1 MYGLAALDRVEEYPM
16 VTLCTPTFNRRP
28 FFDAVMRCIA
38 AQTYP
43 RERMEWLVV
52 DDGTDPVGD
61 LFAEGAYDAA
71 LLPPVRYEYA
81 GPEKQPLGAKR
92 NLTNALARGDILVY
106 WDDDDYYP
114 PTRVAHAVDMLLK
127 NPAYKIAG
135 TKSIHVYF
143 TDEGE
148 VYRYGPY
155 SNKPERASAATF
167 AFWRSYPGRFEPL
180 AALAE
185 EESFTRDFTE
195 PMLALDP
202 MQTILAMAHDHNSY
216 DKRWSRNAQSYG
228 GTFAKCADLG
238 LTDFIVVPPPSS
250 SSVRSTVEEEMV
262 QKCQKEKCQKM
273 CQFYAE
279 TMPCLMRAYA
289 ATASAANKPDVVE
302 HLQALDQVTP
312 ELAEELAAKE
322 AAAAAAEHAPP
333 ALPTPPPPSSEPEA
347 YIMTVTTASGARRAL
362 SAAEAVRLVRTAE
375 DKYVFAEKERAATA
389 AERDAMAGQVESLKQ
404 ECARL
409 RAALAAGGGGDGDGG
424 DKKRKYRVEDYERCI
439 AEWAVAAAVGTAG
452 K

>member
-1 MYGLAALDRVEEYPM
+1 M

-28 FFDAVMRCIA
+28 FFEAVMRCIA

-43 RERMEWLVV
+43 RDRMEWLVV

-71 LLPPVRYEYA
+71 ALPPVRYEYV

-127 NPAYKIAG
+127 NRAYKIAG
-135 TKSIHVYF
+135 TKAIHVYF

-155 SNKPERASAATF
+155 SNRPEQASAASF
-167 AFWRSYPGRFEPL
+167 AFWRSYTGRFEPL

-238 LTDFIVVPPPSS
+238 LTDFVVPPPNCSS
-250 SSVRSTVEEEMV
+250 SSSTDEEL
-262 QKCQKEKCQKM
+262 QKCQKL

-279 TMPCLMRAYA
+279 TMPCLLRAYA
-289 ATASAANKPDVVE
+289 TTASVANKPDVVD
-302 HLQALDQVTP
+302 HLRALDQVTP
-312 ELAEELAAKE
+312 ELAAELAAKE
-322 AAAAAAEHAPP
+322 KATAAAATAATTP
-333 ALPTPPPPSSEPEA
+333 AKENTQQPAAAASSSPPPSSEPEA
-347 YIMTVTTASGARRAL
+347 YIMTVTTTSGARRAL
-362 SAAEAVRLVRTAE
+362 SAAEAVQMVRTAE

-389 AERDAMAGQVESLKQ
+389 AERDVMAGQMENLKQ

-409 RAALAAGGGGDGDGG
+409 RAALANAGGADGAN
-424 DKKRKYRVEDYERCI
+424 KRKYRVEDYERCI
-439 AEWAVAAAVGTAG
+439 AELAVAAAMGTGVA